1 MRLLSKFTIKKRYV
15 RGCCS
20 ADEFSPKIV
29 FGKSDHIIDVPE
41 IAVDKLVVNAEHT
54 YTFPLDEADGESVC
68 NQEGTLYGKVENP
81 IWLINEA
88 YHWRKEGGFASA
100 SEAGSCYNA
109 DRNEIYYFNRDSL
122 FVYNMETGSTS
133 AKAFAERCP
142 VKLFLAGSFFDSG
155 SERLYAYEVYTENGD
170 SEPMIA
176 SLDLHTLGWRVES
189 YSRLS
194 MQLHHHC
201 SYYDAVRKRY
211 TIFGGFGNMY
221 YSNKFYM
228 FNAEEERWNTLGS
241 LSGDF
246 LCPRYFSSAG
256 YLDSNH
262 SVYIFGGMG
271 NESGDQVIGRRYFH
285 DFYKVDLQ
293 EMRVQKLWDISEGQP
308 NMVPAQDMVILN
320 DSCFYVLRYPES
332 VSNSFLHL
340 YRFSVEDGS
349 CHILGDSIPIYSDK
363 ITTNARLYYN
373 ERQSRLF
380 VTVQETSDDVSSKFS
395 VYSLLFPPVSLEKY
409 TANNGGGNASH
420 VWLVLVAAVV
430 AVAGGSVW
438 IVYKRH
444 RNSGKGEDGKAV
456 RQDKE
461 QLPEASDVKVE
472 KMAVDTGTV
481 NSMYLFGD
489 FSVFDRNGR
498 NISYMF
504 SLRIKQI
511 FCLILRYSD
520 ADGISS
526 KQLSD
531 LIWPDKPK
539 DKVKNSRGV
548 AINHL
553 RKILK
558 ELDGIEL
565 VYEKGCF
572 RFTLSSDFY
581 CDYLRFMAIV
591 AENRIEECRQEFL
604 YIVGRGKFVG
614 FMDGPLFDGFK
625 QDVECR
631 LEVLVLQLMKEAF
644 EAQDYAETVS
654 LAEAEFNIDPVNET
668 ALSCCL
674 KSLFILKHENA
685 AIGTYQKFVAEY
697 KKYTGEDYPH
707 PFSLYWS

>member
-1 MRLLSKFTIKKRYV
+1 
-15 RGCCS
+15 
-20 ADEFSPKIV
+20 
-29 FGKSDHIIDVPE
+29 
-41 IAVDKLVVNAEHT
+41 
-54 YTFPLDEADGESVC
+54 
-68 NQEGTLYGKVENP
+68 
-81 IWLINEA
+81 
-88 YHWRKEGGFASA
+88 
-100 SEAGSCYNA
+100 
-109 DRNEIYYFNRDSL
+109 
-122 FVYNMETGSTS
+122 
-133 AKAFAERCP
+133 
-142 VKLFLAGSFFDSG
+142 
-155 SERLYAYEVYTENGD
+155 
-170 SEPMIA
+170 
-176 SLDLHTLGWRVES
+176 
-189 YSRLS
+189 
-194 MQLHHHC
+194 
-201 SYYDAVRKRY
+201 
-211 TIFGGFGNMY
+211 
-221 YSNKFYM
+221 
-228 FNAEEERWNTLGS
+228 
-241 LSGDF
+241 
-246 LCPRYFSSAG
+246 
-256 YLDSNH
+256 
-262 SVYIFGGMG
+262 
-271 NESGDQVIGRRYFH
+271 
-285 DFYKVDLQ
+285 
-293 EMRVQKLWDISEGQP
+293 
-308 NMVPAQDMVILN
+308 
-320 DSCFYVLRYPES
+320 
-332 VSNSFLHL
+332 
-340 YRFSVEDGS
+340 
-349 CHILGDSIPIYSDK
+349 
-363 ITTNARLYYN
+363 
-373 ERQSRLF
+373 
-380 VTVQETSDDVSSKFS
+380 
-395 VYSLLFPPVSLEKY
+395 
-409 TANNGGGNASH
+409 
-420 VWLVLVAAVV
+420 
-430 AVAGGSVW
+430 
-438 IVYKRH
+438 
-444 RNSGKGEDGKAV
+444 
-456 RQDKE
+456 
-461 QLPEASDVKVE
+461 
-472 KMAVDTGTV
+472 MAVDTGTV

-625 QDVECR
+625 QDVECL

-697 KKYTGEDYPH
+697 KKYTWGKNYPH

>member
-1 MRLLSKFTIKKRYV
+1 MNAPKKRSPFAIV
-15 RGCCS
+15 RRL
-20 ADEFSPKIV
+20 IV
-29 FGKSDHIIDVPE
+29 LVRPMLPVMLAA
-41 IAVDKLVVNAEHT
+41 IAMGVAG
-54 YTFPLDEADGESVC
+54 YFCATF
-68 NQEGTLYGKVENP
+68 
-81 IWLINEA
+81 I
-88 YHWRKEGGFASA
+88 
-100 SEAGSCYNA
+100 
-109 DRNEIYYFNRDSL
+109 
-122 FVYNMETGSTS
+122 
-133 AKAFAERCP
+133 
-142 VKLFLAGSFFDSG
+142 
-155 SERLYAYEVYTENGD
+155 
-170 SEPMIA
+170 
-176 SLDLHTLGWRVES
+176 
-189 YSRLS
+189 
-194 MQLHHHC
+194 
-201 SYYDAVRKRY
+201 

-228 FNAEEERWNTLGS
+228 FNAEEGRWNTLGS

>member
-1 MRLLSKFTIKKRYV
+1 
-15 RGCCS
+15 
-20 ADEFSPKIV
+20 
-29 FGKSDHIIDVPE
+29 
-41 IAVDKLVVNAEHT
+41 
-54 YTFPLDEADGESVC
+54 
-68 NQEGTLYGKVENP
+68 
-81 IWLINEA
+81 
-88 YHWRKEGGFASA
+88 
-100 SEAGSCYNA
+100 
-109 DRNEIYYFNRDSL
+109 
-122 FVYNMETGSTS
+122 
-133 AKAFAERCP
+133 
-142 VKLFLAGSFFDSG
+142 
-155 SERLYAYEVYTENGD
+155 
-170 SEPMIA
+170 
-176 SLDLHTLGWRVES
+176 
-189 YSRLS
+189 
-194 MQLHHHC
+194 
-201 SYYDAVRKRY
+201 
-211 TIFGGFGNMY
+211 
-221 YSNKFYM
+221 M

-271 NESGDQVIGRRYFH
+271 NESGDQVIGRCYFH

>member
-1 MRLLSKFTIKKRYV
+1 MVHLYRYIILIISLCTTQMVSAYGLRFRGAASPIDERTSYDVFAHSCPSFKDYFDLEFNMALYSTESVGYVLRVKGADEGQIFNLFFDFRGDDILFRLNQEGKCVLIALPVSKAEAMKSHWFKVKIAFNLKQDEITLKIHDQEKVCKGVLLS
-15 RGCCS
+15 
-20 ADEFSPKIV
+20 DEFSPKIV

-228 FNAEEERWNTLGS
+228 FNAEEGRWNTQGS

-271 NESGDQVIGRRYFH
+271 NESGDQVIGRCYFH

-409 TANNGGGNASH
+409 TANNGGGNALH

-558 ELDGIEL
+558 E
-565 VYEKGCF
+565 
-572 RFTLSSDFY
+572 
-581 CDYLRFMAIV
+581 
-591 AENRIEECRQEFL
+591 
-604 YIVGRGKFVG
+604 
-614 FMDGPLFDGFK
+614 
-625 QDVECR
+625 
-631 LEVLVLQLMKEAF
+631 
-644 EAQDYAETVS
+644 
-654 LAEAEFNIDPVNET
+654 
-668 ALSCCL
+668 
-674 KSLFILKHENA
+674 
-685 AIGTYQKFVAEY
+685 
-697 KKYTGEDYPH
+697 
-707 PFSLYWS
+707 

>member
-1 MRLLSKFTIKKRYV
+1 M
-15 RGCCS
+15 
-20 ADEFSPKIV
+20 
-29 FGKSDHIIDVPE
+29 
-41 IAVDKLVVNAEHT
+41 
-54 YTFPLDEADGESVC
+54 
-68 NQEGTLYGKVENP
+68 
-81 IWLINEA
+81 
-88 YHWRKEGGFASA
+88 
-100 SEAGSCYNA
+100 
-109 DRNEIYYFNRDSL
+109 
-122 FVYNMETGSTS
+122 
-133 AKAFAERCP
+133 
-142 VKLFLAGSFFDSG
+142 KLFLAGSFFDSG

-228 FNAEEERWNTLGS
+228 FNAEEERWDTLGS

-246 LCPRYFSSAG
+246 LCPRYFSSVG

-340 YRFSVEDGS
+340 YRFSVKDGS

-363 ITTNARLYYN
+363 IMTNARLYYN

-380 VTVQETSDDVSSKFS
+380 VTVQETRDDVSSKFS
-395 VYSLLFPPVSLEKY
+395 VYSLLFPSVSLEKY

-420 VWLVLVAAVV
+420 VWLLLVVAVV
-430 AVAGGSVW
+430 AVAGGGVW
-438 IVYKRH
+438 IVCKWC
-444 RNSGKGEDGKAV
+444 RNSGKCKDGKAV

-461 QLPEASDVKVE
+461 QLSDVSDAKAE
-472 KMAVDTGTV
+472 KMAVDMGAA

-526 KQLSD
+526 RQLSD

-572 RFTLSSDFY
+572 RFTLSSGFY
-581 CDYLRFMAIV
+581 CDYLRFKAIV
-591 AENRIEECRQEFL
+591 TENRIEECRQEFL
-604 YIVGRGKFVG
+604 HIVGRGKFVG
-614 FMDGPLFDGFK
+614 FMDDPLFDGFK

-644 EAQDYAETVS
+644 EAQDYAEAVS

-697 KKYTGEDYPH
+697 KKHTGEDYPN